1 MCLIYSAFFPG
12 SGLLDV
18 VVTDGRHSDDA
29 SVGFTSQGLTYLSS
43 ISIALI
49 TPPIISVIGVR
60 ATFGIAS
67 ILYCG
72 LFIGIIFL
80 QDWTIYL
87 GSFIAGVGMGMLWV
101 VAPKILTDNS
111 TEKNLQRNN
120 SIWWCIYIFSMVIG
134 NTADYFYLGNL
145 TTIDAHTRFCIYLVC
160 TILVL
165 LATAVAILGY
175 KDVKKSESLTDNQ
188 DELLCSRSIQGR
200 PINLER
206 ATPWEKIKQNMKLY
220 KVCLFRKEVGYLLL
234 VLFYNS
240 FVLAFYTMTY
250 QTCIGHTFA
259 DRSLIPL
266 MSLVFGMTAVIS
278 CPLYESMATFL
289 NTKIAVLFLYV
300 LAIISYYMI
309 FLSFPSAATYG
320 SSDEPTTIKPTKN
333 LVLIIGVLL
342 AITDTGFNIQ
352 ANHVV
357 GLLFQSDSEIGFM
370 LLNSVMSLGTAIVF
384 FLCSY
389 ISLYALLAL
398 LVVFCTVATICITV
412 DIFKLGL

>member
-1 MCLIYSAFFPG
+1 M
-12 SGLLDV
+12 
-18 VVTDGRHSDDA
+18 
-29 SVGFTSQGLTYLSS
+29 
-43 ISIALI
+43 
-49 TPPIISVIGVR
+49 
-60 ATFGIAS
+60 
-67 ILYCG
+67 
-72 LFIGIIFL
+72 
-80 QDWTIYL
+80 
-87 GSFIAGVGMGMLWV
+87 
-101 VAPKILTDNS
+101 
-111 TEKNLQRNN
+111 
-120 SIWWCIYIFSMVIG
+120 
-134 NTADYFYLGNL
+134 
-145 TTIDAHTRFCIYLVC
+145 
-160 TILVL
+160 VL

-188 DELLCSRSIQGR
+188 YELLCSRSIQGR

>member
-1 MCLIYSAFFPG
+1 MPLFCSNLPDDVKDCLYYTL
-12 SGLLDV
+12 GL
-18 VVTDGRHSDDA
+18 RHNFD
-29 SVGFTSQGLTYLSS
+29 
-43 ISIALI
+43 
-49 TPPIISVIGVR
+49 
-60 ATFGIAS
+60 TFS
-67 ILYCG
+67 
-72 LFIGIIFL
+72 
-80 QDWTIYL
+80 
-87 GSFIAGVGMGMLWV
+87 
-101 VAPKILTDNS
+101 
-111 TEKNLQRNN
+111 
-120 SIWWCIYIFSMVIG
+120 G

-145 TTIDAHTRFCIYLVC
+145 KTIGAHTRFCIYLVC
-160 TILVL
+160 IILVL
-165 LATAVAILGY
+165 VATAVAVFGY
-175 KDVKKSESLTDNQ
+175 KDVKKLESIEDDQ

-200 PINLER
+200 PIDTDK
-206 ATPWEKIKQNMKLY
+206 ASAWEKVTQNLKLY

-250 QTCIGHTFA
+250 QTCIGNTFD

-266 MSLVFGMTAVIS
+266 MSLVFGMTAVIA
-278 CPLYESMATFL
+278 CPLYESMAKFL
-289 NTKIAVLFLYV
+289 NTKVAVLFLYV
-300 LAIISYYMI
+300 LAVISYYMI
-309 FLSFPSAATYG
+309 FLSFPSAATQIK
-320 SSDEPTTIKPTKN
+320 SDDPTTIKPTKS

-370 LLNSVMSLGTAIVF
+370 LLNSVMSLGTATVF

-398 LVVFCTVATICITV
+398 LVVCCTVATICITV